1 MRLWYQA
8 YGEFAKI
15 LHDEKFQ
22 FRFLLEPGESCV
34 CFFLHVFCLIAFEG
48 DFVLYSNLTM
58 VHARESFSG
67 SRWVKGV
74 YFSQDR
80 VLANLKS
87 KFQ

>member
-22 FRFLLEPGESCV
+22 FRFMLEP
-34 CFFLHVFCLIAFEG
+34 G

-58 VHARESFSG
+58 VHARE
-67 SRWVKGV
+67 R
-74 YFSQDR
+74 
-80 VLANLKS
+80 
-87 KFQ
+87 